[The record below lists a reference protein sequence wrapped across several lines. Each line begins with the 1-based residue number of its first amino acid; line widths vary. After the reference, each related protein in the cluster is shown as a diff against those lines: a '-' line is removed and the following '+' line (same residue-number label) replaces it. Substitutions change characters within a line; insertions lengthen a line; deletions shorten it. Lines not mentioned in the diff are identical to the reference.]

1 MKTLFRFE
9 RGCDGFLSS
18 SRLVRASLFK
28 APFVVLYS
36 QRKEWKGGYNL
47 VCHECSSCVHQVIT
61 MNLETWS
68 EIVKWRIF
76 LLSFFWAAVVVGCYF
91 SVEHWFVVCLKAW
104 GQMSIGEEEVEK
116 KKKKILGSMGN
127 EGSNFFK
134 VIIFPSVLALFVST
148 SHMRNANRLLL
159 NNKYTYSENSV
170 GTNSCWFSFVCK
182 QKNSGDPRGQ

>member
-1 MKTLFRFE
+1 MK
-9 RGCDGFLSS
+9 RGLQFSVSWVFILCPSSNYNEPWNVIWNCKMENLSS
-18 SRLVRASLFK
+18 
-28 APFVVLYS
+28 
-36 QRKEWKGGYNL
+36 
-47 VCHECSSCVHQVIT
+47 
-61 MNLETWS
+61 
-68 EIVKWRIF
+68 F
-76 LLSFFWAAVVVGCYF
+76 LFFWFAVVVGCYF

-182 QKNSGDPRGQ
+182 QKNSRDPRGQ

>member
-1 MKTLFRFE
+1 MHSFFSPSSYSWENSSDTLSSIIMKTLFRFE

-18 SRLVRASLFK
+18 SRLVRASLLK

-116 KKKKILGSMGN
+116 KKKKNPWINGKRR
-127 EGSNFFK
+127 FK
-134 VIIFPSVLALFVST
+134 LF
-148 SHMRNANRLLL
+148 
-159 NNKYTYSENSV
+159 
-170 GTNSCWFSFVCK
+170 
-182 QKNSGDPRGQ
+182 

>member
-134 VIIFPSVLALFVST
+134 VIIFPSAGIICFHFTHAKCEST
-148 SHMRNANRLLL
+148 TTQQQVHILRKLSRN
-159 NNKYTYSENSV
+159 
-170 GTNSCWFSFVCK
+170 
-182 QKNSGDPRGQ
+182 